1 MPGIALGVPP
11 LSDLSVRRT
20 LKGSS
25 QTHGELSVVVRN
37 NRPVHVRAH
46 YVETMPWH
54 VEFFLHTL
62 SVTCGDRGTECGACS
77 VYVSTF
83 VVRTDVFVQG
93 PC

>member
-1 MPGIALGVPP
+1 MPP

-20 LKGSS
+20 LKSSS
-25 QTHGELSVVVRN
+25 QTHGELSVIVRN
-37 NRPVHVRAH
+37 NRPVPVRTH

-77 VYVSTF
+77 VCISTF
-83 VVRTDVFVQG
+83 VVRADVFVQG
-93 PC
+93 LC